1 MRFRILVVSVFNFA
15 IFPEG
20 MPVWTRKAIE
30 IIWQH
35 RLEDVEAINAYTKS
49 ILSKSTD
56 FLRHVVSEKGGRGAM
71 TFTYACEHCDLFL
84 VEDFLRWVGTM
95 EKRKTEKQH
104 EWEVWNMRNAI

>member
-1 MRFRILVVSVFNFA
+1 
-15 IFPEG
+15 

-30 IIWQH
+30 RIWQH
-35 RLEDVEAINAYTKS
+35 RLEDVEAINACTKS
-49 ILSKSTD
+49 ILWRSTD